1 MEKRKEVSS
10 DEEGFLRKGERK
22 EVAESE
28 GEKRRRGEDGGETTA
43 VVVGER
49 KNGVSKIREV

>member
-1 MEKRKEVSS
+1 MSS

-28 GEKRRRGEDGGETTA
+28 GEKRRRGEDGCETTA
-43 VVVGER
+43 MVVGKR